1 LASLTE
7 TAPAV
12 LAQAPAVNAGKPSTL
27 EDFKA
32 GDESRERYQRAT
44 ELLRTLDVK
53 PGTWVADVGAG
64 AGYYAMRLSDMVG
77 PTGKVFAEDISDASL
92 RWLNRRVTVFG
103 LQNVAIVRGAIDDP
117 NLPANQLDAVLV
129 MDSYHHFAQ
138 PQAMLEHILQALK
151 PGSRLVIADY
161 SRADHRGASRAE
173 QLQMH
178 EIDPAIVR
186 SEIDRLGFRVVR
198 TDDTFLKQIPEAKD
212 RR

>member
-1 LASLTE
+1 M
-7 TAPAV
+7 
-12 LAQAPAVNAGKPSTL
+12 
-27 EDFKA
+27 
-32 GDESRERYQRAT
+32 SRRTRP

-186 SEIDRLGFRVVR
+186 SEIDRLGFRVV
-198 TDDTFLKQIPEAKD
+198 PYG
-212 RR
+212 